1 MHEILNEA
9 QREAVNSLN
18 GPVLIIA
25 GAGAGKTKVL
35 VHRILNLIRNG
46 EDPRSIL
53 AITFTNKAAKEM
65 KDRVYDLI
73 SKDKSIN
80 SPISVEYRPF
90 VSTFHSLGVK
100 IIRDNAHLFDL
111 NKHFVI
117 HDRSDSKRV
126 LKEAMERLSID
137 PKENDLGK
145 ILSKISRSKGEG
157 LTHSDFVS
165 NKMNF
170 WEENVSNIWRE
181 YENIMKKE
189 KALDF
194 DDLLL
199 KTMNLLEKNLDIRE
213 KYSKLWK
220 YIHIDEYQDTNKVQY
235 KISKLLA
242 ERNRNICVV
251 GDADQ
256 NIYSWRG
263 ANIENILNFE
273 KDYKEAKVILLE
285 KNYRSTK
292 VILQAA
298 NSVIIKNSMRK
309 DKKLFTDNDKG
320 EKITLIASYSET
332 DEARSVAQIIDKMIK
347 NGQKP
352 SDIAIL
358 FRTNFQSRA
367 IEDSLIKMNIPYQM
381 IGTKFFERKEIKDV
395 MSYLRVSLNRDSWG
409 DMARIIN
416 VPTRGIGKATLA
428 KISSG
433 FFDDLSSSMK
443 DKINSFYGLL
453 DKIEKKAKTDKPSE
467 IIRFII
473 KESGLEMSLKTKD
486 IEDEERLRNIY
497 ELVSVAQIYDDLETE
512 DSLSQFMENA
522 SLSSDQDEIKDEKD
536 AVRVMTVHASKG
548 LEFNTVFITG
558 LEQDLFPLKHMSEK
572 EIGLAEEEEER
583 RLFYVALTRA
593 KKKVYLSYA
602 ITRKVFGSEKI
613 NNSSE
618 FIDDIELELIE
629 EHKAERLTG
638 VKAIFSDF

>member
-548 LEFNTVFITG
+548 LEFDTVFITG

>member
-65 KDRVYDLI
+65 KDRVYGLI

-80 SPISVEYRPF
+80 SPISLEYRPF

-292 VILQAA
+292 VILRAA

-522 SLSSDQDEIKDEKD
+522 SLSSDQDEIKDEKN

-548 LEFNTVFITG
+548 LEFDTVFITG

-629 EHKAERLTG
+629 EHKVERLTG

>member
-548 LEFNTVFITG
+548 LEFDTVFITG

-629 EHKAERLTG
+629 EHKVERLTG

>member
-522 SLSSDQDEIKDEKD
+522 SLSSDQDEIKDEKN

-548 LEFNTVFITG
+548 LEFDTVFITG

>member
-522 SLSSDQDEIKDEKD
+522 SLSSDQDEIKDEKN

-548 LEFNTVFITG
+548 LEFDTVFITG

-629 EHKAERLTG
+629 EHKVERLTG

>member
-1 MHEILNEA
+1 VQDLLSGLNEE
-9 QREAVNSLN
+9 QKKAVLQTE
-18 GPVLIIA
+18 GPLLIQA
-25 GAGAGKTKVL
+25 GAGSGKTKTL
-35 VHRILNLIRNG
+35 THRIAYILQNNLAQQQQ
-46 EDPRSIL
+46 IL
-53 AITFTNKAAKEM
+53 AVTFTNKAAKEM
-65 KDRVYDLI
+65 RERIAHLLGARAENRSLLPWMGTFHGICVRLLRQDGEYIGVPRTFVIYDESDRLAAVKQEIKKLQIDDKTFPPRAISGLI
-73 SKDKSIN
+73 SSAKN
-80 SPISVEYRPF
+80 EALSPEEYRATAISPAQQAAAQVF
-90 VSTFHSLGVK
+90 PGYQK
-100 IIRDNAHLFDL
+100 A
-111 NKHFVI
+111 
-117 HDRSDSKRV
+117 
-126 LKEAMERLSID
+126 LKEA
-137 PKENDLGK
+137 G
-145 ILSKISRSKGEG
+145 
-157 LTHSDFVS
+157 
-165 NKMNF
+165 
-170 WEENVSNIWRE
+170 
-181 YENIMKKE
+181 
-189 KALDF
+189 ALDF
-194 DDLLL
+194 DDLISKTLYLL
-199 KTMNLLEKNLDIRE
+199 LNHEEVRKKWKNQFR
-213 KYSKLWK
+213 
-220 YIHIDEYQDTNKVQY
+220 YIMIDEYQDTNKVQY

-298 NSVIIKNSMRK
+298 NSVIIKNSVRK
-309 DKKLFTDNDKG
+309 DKKLFTDNDRG

-395 MSYLRVSLNRDSWG
+395 LSYLRVSLNRDSWG

-453 DKIEKKAKTDKPSE
+453 DKIEKKSKTDKPSE

-548 LEFNTVFITG
+548 LEFDTVFITG

>member
-1 MHEILNEA
+1 
-9 QREAVNSLN
+9 
-18 GPVLIIA
+18 
-25 GAGAGKTKVL
+25 
-35 VHRILNLIRNG
+35 
-46 EDPRSIL
+46 
-53 AITFTNKAAKEM
+53 
-65 KDRVYDLI
+65 
-73 SKDKSIN
+73 
-80 SPISVEYRPF
+80 
-90 VSTFHSLGVK
+90 
-100 IIRDNAHLFDL
+100 
-111 NKHFVI
+111 
-117 HDRSDSKRV
+117 
-126 LKEAMERLSID
+126 
-137 PKENDLGK
+137 
-145 ILSKISRSKGEG
+145 
-157 LTHSDFVS
+157 
-165 NKMNF
+165 
-170 WEENVSNIWRE
+170 
-181 YENIMKKE
+181 MKKE

-213 KYSKLWK
+213 KYSKVWK

-298 NSVIIKNSMRK
+298 NSVIIKNSVRK
-309 DKKLFTDNDKG
+309 DKKLFTDNDRG

-395 MSYLRVSLNRDSWG
+395 LSYLRVSLNRDSWG

-453 DKIEKKAKTDKPSE
+453 DKIEKKSKTDKPSE

-548 LEFNTVFITG
+548 LEFDTVFITG